1 MRRMK
6 VYTIIAIAALATTSA
21 AQTVTYRFEFGHAD
35 RAALSVPKEFSYG
48 KVPYLV
54 LADNN
59 DQNTVQ
65 VFDENLDV
73 AKTITL
79 KESIPFSY
87 QLTCQYETRDVTAVK
102 ETYRDAYCN
111 FVSYESF
118 IQTQKNYDPTFDE
131 SCLIVTDLD
140 DGTRKIAID
149 YTNSKYNTNSQ
160 MYFAYDYFGMKYPKV
175 YFIENGEGVTG
186 YMARYAV
193 EYSEW
198 VAAGTSVNDYSTN
211 QRRISLCNINLNNGD
226 GRATTYFDLSQT
238 LFNSDEGFEYILPK
252 YKLSANGNIGG
263 FLEITGGEEPE
274 IITTQRSTIISEQ
287 KELALAGFQVL
298 SEDGNVVSDITF
310 DGDFEG
316 NIDLDYAFVITI
328 GNSTYLA
335 FDGYC
340 NDQSSTIFYKIDRS
354 TSSIQKVKTASST
367 MKLSPNMVNSGSTIN
382 VNFGDANE
390 KGSDIIVVSASG
402 TEVRTYHVPAGQTSI
417 QIQANSSAGMYCIS
431 RLQKNKIAETKK
443 FIVK

>member
-6 VYTIIAIAALATTSA
+6 IYTIIAIAALATTSA
-21 AQTVTYRFEFGHAD
+21 AQTITDRFEFGYAD
-35 RAALSVPKEFSYG
+35 RVALSVPIEFSYQS
-48 KVPYLV
+48 VPYLV
-54 LADNN
+54 LENN
-59 DQNTVQ
+59 NEQNSVQ
-65 VFDENLDV
+65 IYDENLDV
-73 AKTITL
+73 VKTITL
-79 KESIPFSY
+79 KESIPFNY
-87 QLTCQYETRDVTAVK
+87 QLTCQYETRDVNAVK

-118 IQTQKNYDPTFDE
+118 IQTEKDYDPTFDE

-140 DGTRKIAID
+140 DGTRKIAVD
-149 YTNSKYNTNSQ
+149 YTNSQFVTNSQ

-175 YFIENGEGVTG
+175 YFIENSEGVTG
-186 YMARYAV
+186 YRVGYAV

-198 VAAGTSVNDYSTN
+198 VAAGTSVNDYSAN
-211 QRRISLCNINLNNGD
+211 QSRISLCNINLNNGD

-252 YKLSANGNIGG
+252 YKLSANGNIR
-263 FLEITGGEEPE
+263 FPEITGVEEPE
-274 IITTQRSTIISEQ
+274 KITTQRSTIISEQ

-316 NIDLDYAFVITI
+316 SINLDYAFVITI

-340 NDQSSTIFYKIDRS
+340 NDQSSTIFYKIDRL
-354 TSSIQKVKTASST
+354 TNSIQKVKMASAT

-402 TEVRTYHVPAGQTSI
+402 TVVRTYHVPAGQTSI

>member
-6 VYTIIAIAALATTSA
+6 IYTIIAIAALATTSA
-21 AQTVTYRFEFGHAD
+21 AQTVTDRFEFGYAD
-35 RAALSVPKEFSYG
+35 RVALSVPIEFSYQS
-48 KVPYLV
+48 VPYLV
-54 LADNN
+54 LENN
-59 DQNTVQ
+59 NEQNSIQ
-65 VFDENLDV
+65 IYDENLDV
-73 AKTITL
+73 VKTITL
-79 KESIPFSY
+79 KESIPFNY
-87 QLTCQYETRDVTAVK
+87 QLTCQYETRDVNAVK

-118 IQTQKNYDPTFDE
+118 IQTEKDYDPTFDE

-140 DGTRKIAID
+140 DGTRKIAVD
-149 YTNSKYNTNSQ
+149 YTNSQFVTNSQ

-175 YFIENGEGVTG
+175 YFIENSEGVTG
-186 YMARYAV
+186 YRVGYAV

-198 VAAGTSVNDYSTN
+198 VAAGTSVNDYSAN
-211 QRRISLCNINLNNGD
+211 QSRISLCNINLNNGD

-252 YKLSANGNIGG
+252 YKLSANGNIR
-263 FLEITGGEEPE
+263 FPEITGVEEPE
-274 IITTQRSTIISEQ
+274 KITTQRSTIISEQ

-316 NIDLDYAFVITI
+316 SINLDYAFVITI

-340 NDQSSTIFYKIDRS
+340 NDQSSTIFYKIDRL
-354 TSSIQKVKTASST
+354 TNSIQKVKMASAT

-402 TEVRTYHVPAGQTSI
+402 TVVRTYHVPAGQTSI

>member
-1 MRRMK
+1 MK
-6 VYTIIAIAALATTSA
+6 IYTIIAISALATTSA
-21 AQTVTYRFEFGHAD
+21 AQTVTDRFEFGYAD
-35 RAALSVPKEFSYG
+35 RVALSVPIEFSYQS
-48 KVPYLV
+48 VPYLV
-54 LADNN
+54 LENN
-59 DQNTVQ
+59 NEQNSVQ
-65 VFDENLDV
+65 IYDENLDV
-73 AKTITL
+73 VKTITL
-79 KESIPFSY
+79 KESIPFNY
-87 QLTCQYETRDVTAVK
+87 QLTCKYETRDVNAVK
-102 ETYRDAYCN
+102 EMYRDAYCN

-118 IQTQKNYDPTFDE
+118 IQTEKNYDPTFDE

-140 DGTRKIAID
+140 DGTRKIAVD
-149 YTNSKYNTNSQ
+149 YTNSQFVTNSQ

-175 YFIENGEGVTG
+175 YFIENSEGVTG
-186 YMARYAV
+186 YRVGYAV

-198 VAAGTSVNDYSTN
+198 VAAGTSVNDYSAN
-211 QRRISLCNINLNNGD
+211 QSRISLCNINLNNGD

-252 YKLSANGNIGG
+252 YKLSANGNIR
-263 FLEITGGEEPE
+263 FPEITGVEEPE
-274 IITTQRSTIISEQ
+274 KITTQRSTIISEQ
-287 KELALAGFQVL
+287 KKLALAGFQVL

-316 NIDLDYAFVITI
+316 SINLDYAFVITI

-340 NDQSSTIFYKIDRS
+340 NDQSSTIFYKIDRL
-354 TSSIQKVKTASST
+354 TNSIQKVKMASAT

-402 TEVRTYHVPAGQTSI
+402 TVVRTYHVPAGQTSI
-417 QIQANSSAGMYCIS
+417 QIQANSSAGMYCIT

>member
-6 VYTIIAIAALATTSA
+6 IYTIIAISALATTSA
-21 AQTVTYRFEFGHAD
+21 AQTVTDRFEFGYAD
-35 RAALSVPKEFSYG
+35 RVALSVPIEFSYQS
-48 KVPYLV
+48 VPYLV
-54 LADNN
+54 LENN
-59 DQNTVQ
+59 NEQNSVQ
-65 VFDENLDV
+65 IYDENLDV
-73 AKTITL
+73 VKTITL
-79 KESIPFSY
+79 KESIPFNY
-87 QLTCQYETRDVTAVK
+87 QLTCKYETRDVNAVK
-102 ETYRDAYCN
+102 EMYRDAYCN

-118 IQTQKNYDPTFDE
+118 IQTEKNYDPTFDE

-140 DGTRKIAID
+140 DGTRKIAVD
-149 YTNSKYNTNSQ
+149 YTNSQFVTNSQ

-175 YFIENGEGVTG
+175 YFIENSEGVTG
-186 YMARYAV
+186 YRVGYAV

-198 VAAGTSVNDYSTN
+198 VAAGTSVNDYSAN
-211 QRRISLCNINLNNGD
+211 QSRISLCNINLNNGD

-252 YKLSANGNIGG
+252 YKLSANGNIR
-263 FLEITGGEEPE
+263 FPEITGVEEPE
-274 IITTQRSTIISEQ
+274 KITTQRSTIISEQ
-287 KELALAGFQVL
+287 KKLALAGFQVL

-316 NIDLDYAFVITI
+316 SINLDYAFVITI

-340 NDQSSTIFYKIDRS
+340 NDQSSTIFYKIDRL
-354 TSSIQKVKTASST
+354 TNSIQKVKMASAT

-402 TEVRTYHVPAGQTSI
+402 TVVRTYHVPAGQTSI
-417 QIQANSSAGMYCIS
+417 QIQANSSAGMYCIT

>member
-6 VYTIIAIAALATTSA
+6 IYTIIAISALATTSA
-21 AQTVTYRFEFGHAD
+21 AQTVTDRFEFGHAD
-35 RAALSVPKEFSYG
+35 RVALSVPIEFSYQS
-48 KVPYLV
+48 VPYLV
-54 LADNN
+54 LENN
-59 DQNTVQ
+59 NEQNSVQ
-65 VFDENLDV
+65 IYDENLDV
-73 AKTITL
+73 VKTITL
-79 KESIPFSY
+79 KESIPFNY
-87 QLTCQYETRDVTAVK
+87 QLTCKYETRDVNAVK
-102 ETYRDAYCN
+102 EMYRDAYCN

-118 IQTQKNYDPTFDE
+118 IQTEKNYDPTFDE

-140 DGTRKIAID
+140 DGTRKIAVD
-149 YTNSKYNTNSQ
+149 YTNSQFVTNSQ

-175 YFIENGEGVTG
+175 YFIENSEGVTG
-186 YMARYAV
+186 YRVGYAV

-198 VAAGTSVNDYSTN
+198 VAAGTSVNDYSAN
-211 QRRISLCNINLNNGD
+211 QSRISLCNINLNNGD

-252 YKLSANGNIGG
+252 YKLSANGNIR
-263 FLEITGGEEPE
+263 FPEITGVEEPE
-274 IITTQRSTIISEQ
+274 KITTQRSTIISEQ
-287 KELALAGFQVL
+287 KKLALAGFQVL

-316 NIDLDYAFVITI
+316 SINLDYAFVITI

-340 NDQSSTIFYKIDRS
+340 NDQSSTIFYKIDRL
-354 TSSIQKVKTASST
+354 TNSIQKVKMASAT

-402 TEVRTYHVPAGQTSI
+402 TVVRTYHVPAGQTSI
-417 QIQANSSAGMYCIS
+417 QIQANSSAGMYCIT

>member
-6 VYTIIAIAALATTSA
+6 IYTIIAIAALATTSA
-21 AQTVTYRFEFGHAD
+21 AQTVTDRFEFGYAD
-35 RAALSVPKEFSYG
+35 RVALSVPIEFSYQS
-48 KVPYLV
+48 VPYLV
-54 LADNN
+54 LENN
-59 DQNTVQ
+59 NEQNSVQ
-65 VFDENLDV
+65 IYNENLDV
-73 AKTITL
+73 VKTITL
-79 KESIPFSY
+79 KESIPFNY
-87 QLTCQYETRDVTAVK
+87 QLTCQYETRDVNAVK

-118 IQTQKNYDPTFDE
+118 IQTEKDYDPTFDE

-140 DGTRKIAID
+140 DGTRKIAVD
-149 YTNSKYNTNSQ
+149 YTNSQFVTNSQ

-175 YFIENGEGVTG
+175 YFIENSEGVTG
-186 YMARYAV
+186 YRVGYAV

-198 VAAGTSVNDYSTN
+198 VAAGTSVNDYSAN
-211 QRRISLCNINLNNGD
+211 QSRISLCNINLNNGD

-252 YKLSANGNIGG
+252 YKLSANGNIR
-263 FLEITGGEEPE
+263 FPEITGVEEPE
-274 IITTQRSTIISEQ
+274 KITTQRSTIISEQ

-316 NIDLDYAFVITI
+316 SINLDYAFVITI
-328 GNSTYLA
+328 GNSIYLA

-340 NDQSSTIFYKIDRS
+340 NDQSSTIFYKIDRL
-354 TSSIQKVKTASST
+354 TNSIQKVKTASAT

-402 TEVRTYHVPAGQTSI
+402 TVVRTYHVPAGQTSI